1 MRVGRAS
8 EKGKRTRLRVAE
20 GKKQEIAIQPGS
32 SMERKQRIA
41 NRALWKL
48 EWRGQEN
55 PGRGPIQKQRDDTE
69 AEST

>member
-32 SMERKQRIA
+32 SRERKQRIA
-41 NRALWKL
+41 QSRVAVGL
-48 EWRGQEN
+48 EGTREPREGTQ
-55 PGRGPIQKQRDDTE
+55 TE
-69 AEST
+69 AKR